1 MGVLWVYVCDTC
13 HKDTGVPK
21 DEIPKDEMPKDE
33 MPKTGRK
40 GGGKGER
47 KKDAAENRWEKGE
60 NRGKRGKEKKKQAA
74 TYNQPIIEGST

>member
-1 MGVLWVYVCDTC
+1 
-13 HKDTGVPK
+13 
-21 DEIPKDEMPKDE
+21 

>member
-1 MGVLWVYVCDTC
+1 VYVCDTC
-13 HKDTGVPK
+13 HKDTGV
-21 DEIPKDEMPKDE
+21 PKDE

-60 NRGKRGKEKKKQAA
+60 NRGKRGKEKK
-74 TYNQPIIEGST
+74 TGRDIQPANHRG